1 MAFKNFR
8 FQVILRVTVL
18 VLVITL
24 LAWCLVSGYY
34 LRSVYIAVAIAIL
47 AGEFIWY
54 VDRFNRDVKSFMVGL
69 VQRDFTTHYQSTG
82 RSKSFNELYETLN
95 RISEVFKTIST
106 EKEVQFRF
114 LEMMVDHLRV
124 GILTLDE
131 DGRIQLVNQ
140 ALKELLHKEVLFSL
154 KSLESIDASLGNALK
169 DIRSGETRL
178 VKLRVQNELLQLSI
192 HASEFRLEDKYHKLI
207 SMQNIRNELDA
218 REMEAWQKL
227 IRVLTHEIMN
237 SVSPVISLSETMHG
251 LLHQHQQE
259 IKKSDD
265 DFYETLDKG
274 LDAIKVR
281 SQGLYQF
288 TQSYRKLT
296 GIPKLSLQKT
306 NIRDIIDRVSVL
318 IGNKL
323 RERGIKF
330 KVSAA
335 NISVMVDPG
344 LMEHVLINLL
354 LNAMD
359 AVEATID
366 PSIEIATSV
375 DHKGTVFISVRDNG
389 EGIEEATAEKIFIP
403 FFTTRA
409 NGSGIG
415 LALTKQILHLH
426 HADIHFTSEKGKG
439 SEFVIVI

>member
-1 MAFKNFR
+1 
-8 FQVILRVTVL
+8 
-18 VLVITL
+18 
-24 LAWCLVSGYY
+24 
-34 LRSVYIAVAIAIL
+34 
-47 AGEFIWY
+47 
-54 VDRFNRDVKSFMVGL
+54 
-69 VQRDFTTHYQSTG
+69 
-82 RSKSFNELYETLN
+82 
-95 RISEVFKTIST
+95 
-106 EKEVQFRF
+106 
-114 LEMMVDHLRV
+114 
-124 GILTLDE
+124 
-131 DGRIQLVNQ
+131 
-140 ALKELLHKEVLFSL
+140 
-154 KSLESIDASLGNALK
+154 
-169 DIRSGETRL
+169 
-178 VKLRVQNELLQLSI
+178 
-192 HASEFRLEDKYHKLI
+192 
-207 SMQNIRNELDA
+207 
-218 REMEAWQKL
+218 
-227 IRVLTHEIMN
+227 
-237 SVSPVISLSETMHG
+237 MHG